1 MPLLFSY
8 GTLQLEKVQR
18 AIFGRELEGQKDTL
32 LGFHREMVEI
42 TDPDVLAKSGEC
54 FHPIISRSGDMS
66 HAIEGTVF
74 ELSDAELLSADE
86 YEVDE
91 YKRESVDLAS
101 GRIAWLYVA
110 QSNMA

>member
-8 GTLQLEKVQR
+8 GTLQLAHVQR
-18 AIFGRELEGQKDTL
+18 AIFGRELEGQKDAL
-32 LGFHREMVEI
+32 LGFYREMVEI
-42 TDPDVLAKSGEC
+42 TDPDVLAKSGER

-66 HAIEGTVF
+66 HTIEGTVF
-74 ELSDAELLSADE
+74 ELSEAELLAADE
-86 YEVDE
+86 YEVDD

-110 QSNMA
+110 QSDMA